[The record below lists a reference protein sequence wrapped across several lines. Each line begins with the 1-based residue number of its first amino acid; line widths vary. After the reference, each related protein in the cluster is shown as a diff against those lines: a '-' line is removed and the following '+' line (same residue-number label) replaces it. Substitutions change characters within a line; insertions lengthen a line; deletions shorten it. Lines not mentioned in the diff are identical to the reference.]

1 MQLAKT
7 WLRECRA
14 HHDCQAESRFS
25 TRRTNPRRLLCVEY
39 TDASLLKV
47 RLHYPSITEDL
58 DYLTLSH
65 VWGTQKFLTLKKE
78 NHDAFLQGITIA
90 ELSKTFQDAL
100 HVTVELEFR
109 YLWIDSLCIVQDDPE
124 DWEVE
129 SKRMAQVYKNAVCNI
144 LAAATSASMSGF
156 LLEQRALSPIPPGI
170 RSVEIPGRS
179 NKERC
184 VTEFYPW
191 GNLRQAEL
199 YQRAWVL
206 QEQVEQAV
214 ILEDAKAVQATR
226 ALHFYDDQ
234 IHWEC
239 SNLYANELC
248 PLGLSVNKGSSL
260 GAENYPSQA
269 AFMNSM
275 TLLPWH
281 FDAHSI
287 HDNQVILV
295 RNRKRL
301 KAF

>member
-1 MQLAKT
+1 MKSFSTHYFVVYDNWSPDSQIDCVTFEITMGEYWSSMSFRCFDHSRYPQIMWKDIPATMKDPRCMQLAKT

-206 QEQVEQAV
+206 QEQVLV
-214 ILEDAKAVQATR
+214 SR
-226 ALHFYDDQ
+226 A
-234 IHWEC
+234 
-239 SNLYANELC
+239 
-248 PLGLSVNKGSSL
+248 GSH
-260 GAENYPSQA
+260 
-269 AFMNSM
+269 
-275 TLLPWH
+275 T
-281 FDAHSI
+281 
-287 HDNQVILV
+287 
-295 RNRKRL
+295 
-301 KAF
+301 